1 MDTGKF
7 LMEVCEYELDHCY
20 DELFSISGEDK
31 SKVQPLTAL
40 LKDTSVSVLN
50 KKQKA
55 AELAL
60 LNLGITFGVYGNKKA
75 EEKIFPFDIIPRI
88 IMPEEWT
95 HIKRGLEQR
104 VKALNL
110 FISDLYGKKHI
121 LKNKL
126 IPEQMIFSSSTYLK
140 VCEDL
145 KPPKDIWTHI
155 SGIDLVKNSDGQFYV
170 LEDNVRC
177 PSGISYVLENRA
189 TLKRIYPTLFKLM
202 GIKPVSMY
210 TDELYKLLSYISTDN
225 FHQRPNIVVLSPG
238 IFNSAYFEHSY
249 LAQQMGVPLVEGR
262 DLVVQD
268 EKVYMRTT
276 SGFEQVHTIYRRID
290 DEYLD
295 PSVFKEDSLL
305 GVRGL
310 FNCYLKG
317 NVALANAPG
326 TGIADDKA
334 IYTYTPK
341 IIKYYLDEE
350 PILPIIETYIC
361 SDEAQRKHVLSNISN
376 MVVKQVNMS
385 GGYGMLIGSK
395 STKKEQEE
403 FKDKINAHP
412 RNYIAQPIVN
422 LSKCPT
428 LVKNGIEGRHVDFR
442 PFILY
447 GEKTF
452 VLPGGLTRVALIK
465 GSLVVNS
472 SQGGGS
478 KDTWVLK

>member
-1 MDTGKF
+1 
-7 LMEVCEYELDHCY
+7 MESYKYELDHCY
-20 DELFSISGEDK
+20 DELFSITGDDQ
-31 SKVQPLTAL
+31 SKVQPFISL
-40 LKDTSVSVLN
+40 LKDTSFSSLN

-75 EEKIFPFDIIPRI
+75 QEKVFPFDIIPRI
-88 IMPEEWT
+88 ILPEEWANIT
-95 HIKRGLEQR
+95 RGLEQR
-104 VKALNL
+104 IKALNL
-110 FISDLYGKKHI
+110 FITDLYGKKQI
-121 LKNKL
+121 LKNKVV
-126 IPEQMIFSSSTYLK
+126 PEDIIFSSANYLK
-140 VCEDL
+140 ACEEL
-145 KPPKDIWTHI
+145 TPPKNIWTHI

-189 TLKRIYPTLFKLM
+189 TLKRIYPNLFKLM

-210 TDELYKLLSYISTDN
+210 TDELYKLLSYISAES
-225 FHQRPNIVVLSPG
+225 HAQKPNIVVLSPG

-268 EKVYMRTT
+268 EKVYVRTT
-276 SGFEQVHTIYRRID
+276 SGFDEVHTIYRRID

-295 PSVFKEDSLL
+295 PSVFREDSLL
-305 GVRGL
+305 GVKGL

-334 IYTYTPK
+334 IYTYTPD
-341 IIKYYLDEE
+341 IIKYYLDED
-350 PILPIIETYIC
+350 PILPIIETYLC
-361 SDEAQRKHVLSNISN
+361 SDESQRKHVLAN
-376 MVVKQVNMS
+376 MDSVVIKQVNMS
-385 GGYGMLIGSK
+385 GGYGMLIGTK

-403 FKDKINAHP
+403 FKEKINANP

-442 PFILY
+442 PFVLY
-447 GEKTF
+447 GEDTF
-452 VLPGGLTRVALIK
+452 VLPGGLTRVALNK

>member
-1 MDTGKF
+1 
-7 LMEVCEYELDHCY
+7 MEFHNYELDQCY
-20 DELFSISGEDK
+20 DELFSISGQNN
-31 SKVQPLTAL
+31 SKLQPLIAL
-40 LKDTSVSVLN
+40 LKDTSLSVLN

-60 LNLGITFGVYGNKKA
+60 LNLGITFCVYGNKKS
-75 EEKIFPFDIIPRI
+75 EEKIFPFDIIPRVI
-88 IMPEEWT
+88 LPEEWDFVT
-95 HIKRGLEQR
+95 RGLKQR

-110 FISDLYGKKHI
+110 FIGDLYGKKQI
-121 LKNKL
+121 LKNKV
-126 IPEQMIFSSSTYLK
+126 IPEDLIVSSCNYLK
-140 VCEDL
+140 ACEGL
-145 KPPKDIWTHI
+145 SPPKNIWTHI
-155 SGIDLVKNSDGQFYV
+155 SGIDLVKDSDGQFYV

-189 TLKRIYPTLFKLM
+189 TLKRIYPNLFKLM
-202 GIKPVSMY
+202 GVKPVSMY
-210 TDELYKLLSYISTDN
+210 ADELYRLLSYISNTS
-225 FHQRPNIVVLSPG
+225 HQQKTNIVVLSPG

-262 DLVVQD
+262 DLIVQD
-268 EKVYMRTT
+268 EKVYVRAT

-295 PSVFKEDSLL
+295 PSVFKADSLL
-305 GVRGL
+305 GVKGL
-310 FNCYLKG
+310 FNAYLKG

-334 IYTYTPK
+334 VYAYTPQ
-341 IIKYYLDEE
+341 IIKYYLDED
-350 PILPIIETYIC
+350 PILPIIETYLC
-361 SDEAQRKHVLSNISN
+361 SNEKHKKHVLSNMSS
-376 MVVKQVNMS
+376 VVIKQVNMS
-385 GGYGMLIGSK
+385 GGYGMLVGTK
-395 STKKEQEE
+395 STKKEQEA
-403 FKDKINAHP
+403 FKEKINANP

-442 PFILY
+442 PFVLY
-447 GEKTF
+447 GEDTF
-452 VLPGGLTRVALIK
+452 VLPGGLTRVALNK
-465 GSLVVNS
+465 GSLIVNS